1 MNEIQK
7 KIINT
12 QRSFRFLI
20 YKKTYSR
27 FNLIK
32 IVKRNE
38 EIRENV
44 ERGERL
50 IKMDVQE
57 QVPDSED
64 GPQNAKK
71 WVNELGI
78 SSHGHPCLWTIDPL
92 HIRQIGHARMKLW
105 YSFVCFYAT
114 SDYVIAFGH
123 VLQ

>member
-78 SSHGHPCLWTIDPL
+78 SSHGHRVSGQLTT
-92 HIRQIGHARMKLW
+92 GKK
-105 YSFVCFYAT
+105 T
-114 SDYVIAFGH
+114 SDNFRNH
-123 VLQ
+123 MQE